1 MAHFRFSFDRAW
13 GHERPLNA
21 TNGEGREPNPV
32 SRSGAQPTSRG
43 TAGFVAVLASVAAV
57 STSCASEAPL
67 TPETGPRDEASS
79 TEDERGEVSEEPGGE
94 TPAPVGQDVEAPGMP
109 VKDYPAAPYG
119 TEQGSTI
126 ANLELFGWRNPV
138 AANFDVSEG
147 ETVRLSDFYNPDGAT
162 GGTEYIMLNA
172 VAAWCGVCRAEYQE
186 IETAGTYRELSARGL
201 EMVGV
206 LFEDNNG
213 EPSTFQ
219 DMTNWARAY
228 SVSFPFVN
236 DPAFVT
242 GVFFDK
248 SATPMNM
255 LVDARTMKIVLVMTG
270 YNPMIYDQIDRL
282 LTERG
287 R

>member
-1 MAHFRFSFDRAW
+1 MAHFRFSFDRSW
-13 GHERPLNA
+13 RDEGTLNA
-21 TNGEGREPNPV
+21 SHREGWEPRLV
-32 SRSGAQPTSRG
+32 SRRGAQPQGRSSSWG
-43 TAGFVAVLASVAAV
+43 VVVLV
-57 STSCASEAPL
+57 SLATVNVGCASEAPL
-67 TPETGPRDEASS
+67 SAAGGAGAEDS
-79 TEDERGEVSEEPGGE
+79 TLDDRGE
-94 TPAPVGQDVEAPGMP
+94 APEKPQGSGSVAVGQEVQAPGNP
-109 VKDYPAAPYG
+109 AKGYPAAPYG
-119 TEQGSTI
+119 TEQGATI
-126 ANLELFGWRNPV
+126 ADLELFGWRNPV
-138 AANFDVSEG
+138 AANFDVNAG
-147 ETVRLSDFYNPDGAT
+147 ETVRLSDFYNPNGASAA
-162 GGTEYIMLNA
+162 GTEYIMLNA

-186 IETAGTYRELSARGL
+186 IETADTYGELSARGL

-213 EPSTFQ
+213 DPSTFQ

-236 DPAFVT
+236 DPAFTT

-255 LVDARTMKIVLVMTG
+255 LIDARTMQIVTVMTG